1 MWKRE
6 REKVREVIDEGKM
19 ESRVKKNMND
29 KQRAEILEAMI
40 IVAQKEGTL
49 EVLMGLMQRKRI

>member
-19 ESRVKKNMND
+19 ESRLKKNMND

-49 EVLMGLMQRKRI
+49 EVLIG